1 MSRSLAPFPGAR
13 GSGARAI
20 DIAHVQGER
29 FVEAPSTAV
38 EGGAGD
44 AMVQRRPSLEEA
56 VDLWEAEH
64 GWEPLCGLG
73 SHEFQGLPGAFDDLV
88 VEEAQ
93 GAVTDAHGA
102 GGEAIVIV
110 SRQDVV
116 LKLLCGDEIRGL
128 SIELSQEP
136 HLTDRGLLRAFALA
150 TELQS
155 GDHLLT

>member
-1 MSRSLAPFPGAR
+1 
-13 GSGARAI
+13 
-20 DIAHVQGER
+20 
-29 FVEAPSTAV
+29 
-38 EGGAGD
+38 
-44 AMVQRRPSLEEA
+44 MVQRRHSLEEA

-116 LKLLCGDEIRGL
+116 LKLLCGDEIR
-128 SIELSQEP
+128 
-136 HLTDRGLLRAFALA
+136 D
-150 TELQS
+150 
-155 GDHLLT
+155 